1 MKFQNWMSK
10 WGTTVILVLVL
21 LSYFKSCSVDS
32 EVERIKKEQRILT
45 NEIDT
50 LSSQIVNEEEMIFL
64 IKTVP
69 AWKTLRIEEISDK
82 ERISINALEEKED
95 DVSDD
100 FYAPDDKSNNTLTR
114 KSGKASSRYRN
125 KQKPR
130 SGRRSNEV
138 GTRARLKKR
147 KLSLSRES

>member
-1 MKFQNWMSK
+1 MSK
-10 WGTTVILVLVL
+10 FDQFFAKHGIKIVLVL
-21 LSYFKSCSVDS
+21 LLLTYFKSCSVDS
-32 EVERIKKEQRILT
+32 EVERIKKEQRTLT

-95 DVSDD
+95 
-100 FYAPDDKSNNTLTR
+100 
-114 KSGKASSRYRN
+114 
-125 KQKPR
+125 
-130 SGRRSNEV
+130 
-138 GTRARLKKR
+138 
-147 KLSLSRES
+147 

>member
-1 MKFQNWMSK
+1 MSWNKSKTTDRDAESISMLVNVRKKTHGQLTYTTELQKELKRKQNQNKNLKNKTMSK
-10 WGTTVILVLVL
+10 FNKFFADHGIKIVLVLVL
-21 LSYFKSCSVDS
+21 LSYFKSCGIDS

-50 LSSQIVNEEEMIFL
+50 LSSQVVNEEEMIFL

-95 DVSDD
+95 
-100 FYAPDDKSNNTLTR
+100 
-114 KSGKASSRYRN
+114 
-125 KQKPR
+125 
-130 SGRRSNEV
+130 
-138 GTRARLKKR
+138 
-147 KLSLSRES
+147 

>member
-1 MKFQNWMSK
+1 MNKFDQFFAK
-10 WGTTVILVLVL
+10 HGIKIIIVL
-21 LSYFKSCSVDS
+21 LLLTYFKSCSVDS
-32 EVERIKKEQRILT
+32 EVERIKKEQRTLT

-95 DVSDD
+95 
-100 FYAPDDKSNNTLTR
+100 
-114 KSGKASSRYRN
+114 
-125 KQKPR
+125 
-130 SGRRSNEV
+130 
-138 GTRARLKKR
+138 
-147 KLSLSRES
+147 